1 MQVTAIQP
9 TAHNPSYK
17 TCRAHAKRLLT
28 NYLTGE
34 SKEIHQELVS
44 REKQQQAMEQKLLPV
59 VLLLGILCAAGPG
72 HALRHLNDVDGGRE
86 FSFGSKAAGAAETE
100 PLDPSLSDDYE
111 NEISHVEFEPELG
124 TAAPYAAAAAAP
136 VPAATT
142 TATIIVAASAAGPA
156 SEPVRAR
163 NAAAAAAAEDATGIQ
178 SMKWWL
184 PPSTMPSFPL
194 FPTPGGMPGI
204 PGLPMPGMP
213 FRPIGGGWGV
223 VPAPPDQTPPA
234 PPAAAASTDAN
245 NPNNA
250 NGGIN

>member
-1 MQVTAIQP
+1 
-9 TAHNPSYK
+9 
-17 TCRAHAKRLLT
+17 
-28 NYLTGE
+28 
-34 SKEIHQELVS
+34 
-44 REKQQQAMEQKLLPV
+44 MEQKLLPV
-59 VLLLGILCAAGPG
+59 VLLLGILYAAGPG

-124 TAAPYAAAAAAP
+124 SAAPYAAAAAAP

-142 TATIIVAASAAGPA
+142 ATITVATAAAGPA
-156 SEPVRAR
+156 SEPVSAH
-163 NAAAAAAAEDATGIQ
+163 NAAAAEAAAGTR

-194 FPTPGGMPGI
+194 FPAPGGMPGI

-213 FRPIGGGWGV
+213 FRPIGGGWGM
-223 VPAPPDQTPPA
+223 VPAPPDQAPPA